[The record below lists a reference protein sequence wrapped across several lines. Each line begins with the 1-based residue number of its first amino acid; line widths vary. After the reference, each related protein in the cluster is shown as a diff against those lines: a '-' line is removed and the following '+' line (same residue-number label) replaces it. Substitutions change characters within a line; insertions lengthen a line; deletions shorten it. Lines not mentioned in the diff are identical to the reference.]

1 MKLLSFS
8 IILGSLLISFHY
20 FWVNRIEIKRA
31 NDMSL
36 VIFNKWTGDHCVFY
50 QAESSRN
57 NKRVLREVTS
67 CKVDKNGKIKYP

>member
-1 MKLLSFS
+1 
-8 IILGSLLISFHY
+8 
-20 FWVNRIEIKRA
+20 
-31 NDMSL
+31 MSL

-67 CKVDKNGKIKYP
+67 CKVYKNGKIKYP